1 MKLWEHPRL
10 TGALCAAAVL
20 AFLLYM
26 VCRPYKEATTL
37 EKTPVNV

>member
-20 AFLLYM
+20 ACAAMLKMWQAQHL
-26 VCRPYKEATTL
+26 AHS
-37 EKTPVNV
+37 